1 MPVARYFVS
10 FIMLLAVIYAAFLF
24 GGNGLTPKLGL
35 DLQGGTTVT
44 LRALTSKG
52 TAPSAEDLNVARQ
65 IIQNRVNGLGVTSA
79 EVTTE
84 GDRNIV
90 ISIPG
95 AGSEEAKQ
103 LGQTALLELRPVI
116 QAVGKSAAGASA
128 ASPKGT
134 ATADNVVTL
143 DQGAAT
149 PEAAAAIAATLDC
162 AATNLAP
169 PPPGKQYM
177 AACGEDG
184 TTYVLGP
191 VIIKGTSIKDA
202 SSSFDTQG
210 GQGWQVS
217 LDFNSNGSAIWS
229 KYTAENIGK
238 NVAFVL
244 DQKILSAPTINSA
257 IPGTTSITGN
267 FTKKSAGDLANSLK
281 FGALPLNFTQS
292 EAQTISATLGLA
304 SLEAGL
310 IAGGIGLA
318 LVVLYCLLY
327 YRLLGIVTILSLA
340 LSAAVIYPILVLL
353 GRGIGLTLSLS
364 GIAGFIVAIGITADS
379 FVVYFERIKDEV
391 MDGRSTKS
399 AVPRAWVRA
408 RRTILSADAVS
419 FLAAAILYFLTVG
432 EVKGFAFTLGLS
444 TVLDLIVVFLFTHP
458 LVSWLSRFRWFA
470 SPTFSGLGR
479 NVRHSRSNEAEQQA
493 KKSAKAAKTKRA
505 SRKDEVDDADDVDD
519 DPGDDSITPSL
530 GGGKS
535 ETTVGASA
543 KERAAARRAALSA
556 KES

>member
-1 MPVARYFVS
+1 MPVARYFIS
-10 FIMLLAVIYAAFLF
+10 FALLLAVIYAAFLF
-24 GGNGLTPKLGL
+24 GGKGLTPKLGL

-52 TAPSAEDLNVARQ
+52 NAPSAQDLNVARQ

-103 LGQTALLELRPVI
+103 LGQTALLELRPVV
-116 QAVGKSAAGASA
+116 QAVGKSAPGQSA
-128 ASPKGT
+128 ANPKGT
-134 ATADNVVTL
+134 TATDKVVTVN
-143 DQGAAT
+143 QGAAT
-149 PEAAAAIAATLDC
+149 PEEAATIATTLDC
-162 AATNLAP
+162 SATNLAP
-169 PPPGKQYM
+169 PPPAKQYM
-177 AACGEDG
+177 AACGADG

-217 LDFNSNGSAIWS
+217 LDFNNAGSAIWS

-257 IPGTTSITGN
+257 IPGTTSITGS

-310 IAGGIGLA
+310 IAGAIGLA
-318 LVVLYCLLY
+318 LVILYCLLY

-479 NVRHSRSNEAEQQA
+479 NVRHSRTHEAESRA
-493 KKSAKAAKTKRA
+493 KKAAKAKRA
-505 SRKDEVDDADDVDD
+505 ASKNAVGKNDVEPPDEDPDD
-519 DPGDDSITPSL
+519 DSVTPTLSD
-530 GGGKS
+530 GKS
-535 ETTVGASA
+535 DTTVGASA